1 MPEILLNG
9 PAGRLEGHY
18 THNNETNSPSILIL
32 HAHPGHGGNMN
43 NPLSLKLHRLFS
55 DNGFSTLR
63 FNFRGVGKSDG
74 EHDGSEGELADSAIA
89 LDWLQNQN
97 PESKEYWICGI
108 SFGAW
113 IGMQLLMRRPEIPK
127 FVLISPPVGKYDFNF
142 LAPCPASGLVISG
155 EKDNLIET
163 DAVKSIIKKLN
174 QQKSI
179 IVKHDIVK
187 GSDHFF
193 TNMESKVLEKVKKYV
208 ASD

>member
-1 MPEILLNG
+1 M
-9 PAGRLEGHY
+9 
-18 THNNETNSPSILIL
+18 
-32 HAHPGHGGNMN
+32 
-43 NPLSLKLHRLFS
+43 
-55 DNGFSTLR
+55 
-63 FNFRGVGKSDG
+63 
-74 EHDGSEGELADSAIA
+74 
-89 LDWLQNQN
+89 
-97 PESKEYWICGI
+97 
-108 SFGAW
+108 
-113 IGMQLLMRRPEIPK
+113 
-127 FVLISPPVGKYDFNF
+127 
-142 LAPCPASGLVISG
+142 ISG